1 MTITLSKISNTW
13 ICSGWRHRGRR
24 WQGRQLLGCVAT
36 SHVLTGCWVTC
47 AWAGTL
53 EVDVAVIER
62 ADSRG
67 APLWFAHLRPPVLA
81 RHSIG
86 PPEPGGGSGGAN
98 LLGEAKRVSK
108 SRRAELRLP
117 GVVATSAGVV
127 TLGGGVRRRCCGAVR
142 PRCAPAG
149 FGAAAG
155 FLGGVAAVRH
165 EFFSHAALSWRL
177 YFFRCGGNA
186 GEGLPRWATWS
197 KRGGHQMPGGTI
209 KR

>member
-62 ADSRG
+62 ADSLG
-67 APLWFAHLRPPVLA
+67 APLGFARLGPPVLA

-86 PPEPGGGSGGAN
+86 PPEPGGGSGGVN

-108 SRRAELRLP
+108 SRRAERADLWHP
-117 GVVATSAGVV
+117 GVVATSASVA
-127 TLGGGVRRRCCGAVR
+127 TLGGGVWRRCCGAVQLLH
-142 PRCAPAG
+142 
-149 FGAAAG
+149 AAA
-155 FLGGVAAVRH
+155 
-165 EFFSHAALSWRL
+165 
-177 YFFRCGGNA
+177 
-186 GEGLPRWATWS
+186 
-197 KRGGHQMPGGTI
+197 RGR
-209 KR
+209 KSVV